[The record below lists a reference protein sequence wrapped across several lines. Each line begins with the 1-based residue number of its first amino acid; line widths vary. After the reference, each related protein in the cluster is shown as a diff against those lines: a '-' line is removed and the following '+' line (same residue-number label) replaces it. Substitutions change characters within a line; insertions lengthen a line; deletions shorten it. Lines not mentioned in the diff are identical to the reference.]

1 MTSPAARLLAV
12 PLLLLFAFL
21 AAPAPVIAQGA
32 GAQTAGGLSSGS
44 QTSPRQPAAG
54 SENPAGQAASDS
66 LFKGTLSA
74 APAPAAPQ
82 PARAEQ
88 ARGITAT
95 IARWATGVIGA
106 VGYLGV
112 FLAMAAESMVFPV
125 PAEGVMPFAGF
136 LVADGRFSLLV
147 VILVATFGS
156 LCGSLVSWFVGQRGG
171 RPFVLRFGKWVLLD
185 RRDLEM
191 TERFFNRRGEVTILI
206 SRFIPVVRHLISLP
220 AGLAEM
226 NLLRFS
232 FCTVIGAGIYNSFLA
247 VAGVYLKE
255 HWDRIMRYSHE
266 IDIVVVVI
274 ITALVAWYIARH
286 VLRLMK
292 DRRTESEGRA

>member
-1 MTSPAARLLAV
+1 MKSPALRLLAV
-12 PLLLLFAFL
+12 PLLLLLSTL
-21 AAPAPVIAQGA
+21 AAPAPAIAQ
-32 GAQTAGGLSSGS
+32 
-44 QTSPRQPAAG
+44 AAG
-54 SENPAGQAASDS
+54 DS

-74 APAPAAPQ
+74 APAPMAAQ
-82 PARAEQ
+82 PAQAKE

-95 IARWATGVIGA
+95 IARWATDAIGA

-112 FLAMAAESMVFPV
+112 FLAMTAESMFLPV

-136 LVADGRFSLLV
+136 LVADGRFSLV
-147 VILVATFGS
+147 AVILVATFGS
-156 LCGSLVSWFVGQRGG
+156 LCGSLISWFIGQRGG
-171 RPFVLRFGKWVLLD
+171 RPFVRRFGKWVLLD
-185 RRDLEM
+185 HRDLEM
-191 TERFFNRRGEVTILI
+191 TERFFNRRGEITILI

-232 FCTVIGAGIYNSFLA
+232 LFTVVGAGIYNSFLA
-247 VAGVYLKE
+247 VAGLYLKE

-274 ITALVAWYIARH
+274 IAALVVWYVARH
-286 VLRLMK
+286 ILRLMK
-292 DRRTESEGRA
+292 DRRAETEGRA